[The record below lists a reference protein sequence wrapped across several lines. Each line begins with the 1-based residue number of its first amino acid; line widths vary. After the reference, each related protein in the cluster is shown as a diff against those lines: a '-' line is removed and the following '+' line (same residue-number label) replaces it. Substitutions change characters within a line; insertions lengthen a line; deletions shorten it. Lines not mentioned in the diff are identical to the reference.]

1 MAATRPPQRFL
12 TAWFCPFAH
21 RAQIA
26 LEHTGVRYEWVEAL
40 GWNAGPAGTW
50 EHTKTQE
57 LVGSSPNG
65 TVPVLVDQPTGEVVY
80 ESAVC
85 IEYIDDL
92 AQTPASL
99 YGPES
104 YAAAASRSFTPPSL
118 LGATPQRRADARLQS
133 SWVNKELCSPY
144 YAILVKQDDDERRVE
159 FEKLLSSVAEFSN
172 KLDANWGAASA
183 GGAEFGAE
191 VGAGGVYR
199 GGSYFYGDQ
208 LSMVDC
214 MLLPH
219 AFRYFAIEHY
229 RGESF
234 AIPRTA
240 EFEPFHRW
248 RDAMV
253 ETASVARTLPDKGR
267 YIEHVRKYAEG
278 TARSMVANA
287 VRAGKAAHEM
297 GEK

>member
-1 MAATRPPQRFL
+1 
-12 TAWFCPFAH
+12 
-21 RAQIA
+21 
-26 LEHTGVRYEWVEAL
+26 
-40 GWNAGPAGTW
+40 
-50 EHTKTQE
+50 
-57 LVGSSPNG
+57 
-65 TVPVLVDQPTGEVVY
+65 
-80 ESAVC
+80 
-85 IEYIDDL
+85 
-92 AQTPASL
+92 
-99 YGPES
+99 
-104 YAAAASRSFTPPSL
+104 
-118 LGATPQRRADARLQS
+118 
-133 SWVNKELCSPY
+133 
-144 YAILVKQDDDERRVE
+144 
-159 FEKLLSSVAEFSN
+159 VAEFSN